1 MHTVLLSLAMAF
13 GVVALSAAAAAAD
26 HNKLMSAVQ
35 STESAQST
43 QSAPNMQSTPPAP
56 ERSSVDVDLK
66 LGLNGFRLGARVFGK
81 DGYSGGAWVNGET
94 RPDGFSVDGRVERD
108 GGKSWNFKLN
118 ADIDEALRRA
128 MKWWGG
134 SLTDL

>member
-1 MHTVLLSLAMAF
+1 MTMHPVSLSLALAF
-13 GVVALSAAAAAAD
+13 GVVVLSAASAAAD
-26 HNKLMSAVQ
+26 HKTLVPV
-35 STESAQST
+35 E
-43 QSAPNMQSTPPAP
+43 QSTPPSAP
-56 ERSSVDVDLK
+56 DRSTPDRSSVDVDLK
-66 LGLNGFRLGARVFGK
+66 LGLNGFRLGARLFGK

-134 SLTDL
+134 SSTDL

>member
-1 MHTVLLSLAMAF
+1 MTMHPVSLSLAIAF
-13 GVVALSAAAAAAD
+13 GVVALSAASAAAD
-26 HNKLMSAVQ
+26 HKTL
-35 STESAQST
+35 
-43 QSAPNMQSTPPAP
+43 APVDQSTPPSAP
-56 ERSSVDVDLK
+56 ERSAPDRSSVDVDLK
-66 LGLNGFRLGARVFGK
+66 LGLNGFRLGARLFGK

-134 SLTDL
+134 SFTDL

>member
-1 MHTVLLSLAMAF
+1 MQTVVLCVAIAVAAIGLTAVPSL
-13 GVVALSAAAAAAD
+13 AD
-26 HNKLMSAVQ
+26 HNALVSAEQGEAV
-35 STESAQST
+35 
-43 QSAPNMQSTPPAP
+43 AP

-81 DGYSGGAWVNGET
+81 SGYSGGAWINGET
-94 RPDGFSVDGRVERD
+94 RPDGFSVDGRLERD

-128 MKWWGG
+128 MRWWGG
-134 SLTDL
+134 GLTL